1 MSVGFE
7 EPVCREHDNA
17 AVDAQH
23 VDGCAVE
30 LGEHVAGDD
39 LVDGAQ
45 ARPAAPEIEHPVHR
59 AKQRIKLV
67 RSEEHCHTIA
77 LLDVSNQLDDALLEV
92 RVETDERLVEQE
104 KLRPADERLREEQP
118 LQLSAGELGER
129 ARRERLGLDHGDDA
143 IDFICAAPVE
153 HGKAPT
159 FAVQRAG
166 DEIPAA

>member
-1 MSVGFE
+1 MRKDPTAPETTATMPPARKALRMKSYSSMAMSVGFE

-92 RVETDERLVEQE
+92 RVETDER
-104 KLRPADERLREEQP
+104 
-118 LQLSAGELGER
+118 
-129 ARRERLGLDHGDDA
+129 
-143 IDFICAAPVE
+143 
-153 HGKAPT
+153 
-159 FAVQRAG
+159 
-166 DEIPAA
+166 